1 LSTVVRP
8 FGVNLVVVLNVVL
21 GMLLLTGLIMHTRP
35 FPAFGVFNGLA
46 AIVFALVDFI
56 LAYAVWTDRKWAW
69 AGSLI
74 FSLFG
79 IVASVFVLF
88 VRPRTG
94 EFILLIIDL
103 VIVYSLMQPS
113 VQRYF
118 GKGSALLASIDLAK
132 KPG

>member
-1 LSTVVRP
+1 
-8 FGVNLVVVLNVVL
+8 
-21 GMLLLTGLIMHTRP
+21 MHTRP
-35 FPAFGVFNGLA
+35 FPPFGDFNGLA

-56 LAYAVWTDRKWAW
+56 LAYAVWSDRKRAW

-74 FSLFG
+74 FSLLG
-79 IVASVFVLF
+79 IVAAVFVLF
-88 VRPRTG
+88 IRPRTG

-103 VIVYSLMQPS
+103 IIVYSLMQPG

-118 GKGSALLASIDLAK
+118 GKGSTLLTSMDMAK